1 MMGGVAAQTSRPGPG
16 RPPPDVPLP
25 PFDRLVADHG
35 AVVLRVCRAVC
46 GPAEADDAW
55 SETFLS
61 ALEAYPRLR
70 PGSDPRGWLI
80 TIAHRKAIDQH
91 RRSAR
96 NPRPVAELPERP
108 ADDDGPDAER
118 RHDAADLWS
127 AVATLPFKQR
137 AAVAYHHLAG
147 LPYSHVGELIGS
159 SEAAARRSAA
169 DGVAALRTHYRGTR
183 DDHP

>member
-1 MMGGVAAQTSRPGPG
+1 MDAVIATGPGPEVG
-16 RPPPDVPLP
+16 RPPREAPLP
-25 PFDRLVADHG
+25 PFDRLVAEHG

-46 GPAEADDAW
+46 GPIEADDAW
-55 SETFLS
+55 SETFLA

-91 RRSAR
+91 RRAAR
-96 NPRPVAELPERP
+96 RPRPVAEVPERP
-108 ADDDGPDAER
+108 DDGAGPGDEHR
-118 RHDAADLWS
+118 QDAADLWS

-147 LPYSHVGELIGS
+147 LPYAQVGELIGTG
-159 SEAAARRSAA
+159 EAAARRSAA
-169 DGVAALRTHYRGTR
+169 DGVAALRTHYRGR
-183 DDHP
+183 PR

>member
-1 MMGGVAAQTSRPGPG
+1 MPR
-16 RPPPDVPLP
+16 P
-25 PFDRLVADHG
+25 PFDRLVAEHG

-46 GPAEADDAW
+46 GPVEADDAW
-55 SETFLS
+55 SETFLA
-61 ALEAYPRLR
+61 ALAAYPGLR

-91 RRSAR
+91 RRAAR
-96 NPRPVAELPERP
+96 TPRPVAELPEFP
-108 ADDDGPDAER
+108 ADDAGPDDER
-118 RHDAADLWS
+118 RQDAAGLWA

-147 LPYSHVGELIGS
+147 LPYAEVGELIGS

-169 DGVAALRTHYRGTR
+169 DGVSALRAHYRGR
-183 DDHP
+183 AR

>member
-1 MMGGVAAQTSRPGPG
+1 VS
-16 RPPPDVPLP
+16 PPREARLP
-25 PFDRLVADHG
+25 PFDQLVTDHG

-46 GPAEADDAW
+46 GPIEAEDAW
-55 SETFLS
+55 SETFLA
-61 ALEAYPRLR
+61 ALQAYPRLA

-91 RRSAR
+91 RRAR
-96 NPRPVAELPERP
+96 RIPEPRSDLPETTTTTG
-108 ADDDGPDAER
+108 DGIPGDER
-118 RHDAADLWS
+118 RQQAGDLWA

-147 LPYSHVGELIGS
+147 LPYAEVGELIGC

-169 DGVAALRTHYRGTR
+169 DGVAALRTQYRGALT
-183 DDHP
+183 